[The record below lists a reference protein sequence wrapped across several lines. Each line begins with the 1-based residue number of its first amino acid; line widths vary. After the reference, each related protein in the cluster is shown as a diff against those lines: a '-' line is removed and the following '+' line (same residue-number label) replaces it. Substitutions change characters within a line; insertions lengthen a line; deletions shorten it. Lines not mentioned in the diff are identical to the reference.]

1 MKTPRPTKNAERGAP
16 TKRQFTDITGLLA
29 LHSTIN
35 GALLRAWCAT
45 PSRWLRGT
53 IRTKAKAPVLQ
64 NTFGQAVATPTD
76 KRGFVIPKFWGLV
89 RLHWFR
95 MVYGHGGGY
104 PQGHPRGL
112 SRVLNRHAHPL
123 RVKTQRVV
131 LKSRQGAPTMHHT
144 TVASASAR
152 TPATLPTTGNTPT
165 LDTVAL
171 HFEAVNACAMAR
183 WYAARHQHA
192 AAARKS
198 VQALT
203 ALRRLAAFERAEAA
217 A

>member
-1 MKTPRPTKNAERGAP
+1 MRYHATA
-16 TKRQFTDITGLLA
+16 GLLA
-29 LHSTIN
+29 LATTAIQN
-35 GALLRAWCAT
+35 AALRCWCAT

-53 IRTKAKAPVLQ
+53 IRIKAKAPARK
-64 NTFGQAVATPTD
+64 NAFGQAVATPTD

-89 RLHWFR
+89 RLHLSQA
-95 MVYGHGGGY
+95 VYGHGGGY
-104 PQGHPRGL
+104 PQGRPHGL
-112 SRVLNRHAHPL
+112 SRVLNHHAHPL
-123 RVKTQRVV
+123 RVRTQRVV
-131 LKSRQGAPTMHHT
+131 PKSRQGATMHHI